1 MQEAAHNKNKVHE
14 PAGIINPGHD
24 NPDHDLK
31 QLGREIESLRAM
43 QRELAASDRL
53 ERLLKIIP
61 RPGWTTP
68 AEFLLVSS
76 QIRQMAELVQGL
88 ERAQDALLKGADMVG
103 RR

>member
-1 MQEAAHNKNKVHE
+1 MDAAQENAATHDQS
-14 PAGIINPGHD
+14 GIINPSHD
-24 NPDHDLK
+24 
-31 QLGREIESLRAM
+31 IERLTRDIKSLHAM
-43 QRELAASDRL
+43 QRELATSDRL

-76 QIRQMAELVQGL
+76 QIQHMADVVQGL
-88 ERAQDALLKGADMVG
+88 EKAQVALLRGAEMVG